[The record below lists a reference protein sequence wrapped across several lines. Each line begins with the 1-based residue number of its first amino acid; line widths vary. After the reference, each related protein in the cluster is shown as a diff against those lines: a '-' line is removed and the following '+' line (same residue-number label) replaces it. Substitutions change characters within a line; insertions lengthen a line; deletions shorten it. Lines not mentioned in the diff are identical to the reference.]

1 MNPAGVRVGWTWID
15 PAAAADVRLGPVDS
29 SRLLGLTPPQRAAL
43 RNGRALLGALLA
55 EVLGADA
62 GPVDATIC
70 ERCGAPHGRVQ
81 AGSVPVSVAYAGSL
95 VVAAVG
101 LPDACGAVGVD
112 VELRDAD
119 SERAADLARLL
130 EVAPEYAIRRWTQ
143 LEAVL
148 KADGRGLRVDPGQVR
163 LEQDSAWIGD
173 ESTRYRL
180 AEVAGPAD
188 AVISVAWTPVAG

>member
-1 MNPAGVRVGWTWID
+1 MSPAGVRVGWTWIV

-43 RNGRALLGALLA
+43 RTGRALLAALLA
-55 EVLGADA
+55 EVFGADA
-62 GPVDATIC
+62 PLADATIC

-81 AGSVPVSVAYAGSL
+81 AGFVPVSVAYAGPL
-95 VVAAVG
+95 VAAAVG
-101 LPDACGAVGVD
+101 LPDACLALGVD
-112 VELRDAD
+112 VELGDAH

-130 EVAPEYAIRRWTQ
+130 GVTPEHAIRRWTQ
-143 LEAVL
+143 IEAVL

-173 ESTRYRL
+173 EPTRYLL
-180 AEVAGPAD
+180 AEIAGPAD
-188 AVISVAWTPVAG
+188 AVISVAGAAVVG